1 MISQDILKDAQNL
14 IGDDRQKDYGDKVT
28 NHTNIAALWSIFL
41 RKEVTPHD
49 AAVCMALVKVA
60 RLMHQ
65 HKKDSYIDMAAY
77 AAIAGEIEA
86 RSETKDQSFE
96 SEGERRGRIG
106 EERIKSL
113 NKKNDPFERNKA
125 YIEHREEFPYYPD
138 KNKTPS
144 EELQDELEPIPCPHN

>member
-41 RKEVTPHD
+41 QSHVTAHD
-49 AAVCMALVKVA
+49 VAVCMALVKVA

-96 SEGERRGRIG
+96 SGGERRGR
-106 EERIKSL
+106 ETAEHIKSL
-113 NKKNDPFERNKA
+113 
-125 YIEHREEFPYYPD
+125 
-138 KNKTPS
+138 NKTPS